1 MISHK
6 YNMYH
11 MIQITIVLIIKFH
24 LLWQRR
30 APNSLH
36 QRTQFPGRHWRNPE
50 YSGLI
55 PRSFYYIFHLIEQR
69 QKNTP
74 SSNVQITASY
84 LEIYNEQVGR
94 LFNQNFLRFSSY
106 IFIMYVFSKIYYTK
120 LTLFI
125 SITIIITTIMI
136 IALLIFLPIILFLE
150 ETIKT
155 IIYM

>member
-84 LEIYNEQVGR
+84 LEIYNEQVGKS
-94 LFNQNFLRFSSY
+94 NIKIS
-106 IFIMYVFSKIYYTK
+106 YVF
-120 LTLFI
+120 
-125 SITIIITTIMI
+125 
-136 IALLIFLPIILFLE
+136 LLIYLLYMYSQRYIIPN
-150 ETIKT
+150 
-155 IIYM
+155 